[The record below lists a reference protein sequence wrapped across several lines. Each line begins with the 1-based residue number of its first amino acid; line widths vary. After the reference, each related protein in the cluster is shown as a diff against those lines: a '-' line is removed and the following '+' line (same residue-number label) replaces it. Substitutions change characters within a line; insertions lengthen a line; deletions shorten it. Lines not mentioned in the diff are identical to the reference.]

1 MYYKEWLEDLPP
13 NISRHMRMLGFEA
26 CKTMIPFT
34 RYVNERNDIG
44 MRDWMQEHLSP
55 SDFNYWQ
62 ELSKKRRFANI
73 LIPSRSIRCLKN
85 KRCVLNE
92 NIF

>member
-1 MYYKEWLEDLPP
+1 
-13 NISRHMRMLGFEA
+13 
-26 CKTMIPFT
+26 MIPFT

-62 ELSKKRRFANI
+62 ELSKKQVRQHFNP
-73 LIPSRSIRCLKN
+73 IPFNTLP
-85 KRCVLNE
+85 E
-92 NIF
+92 E